1 MREFWKIAN
10 LRTKIALTLSLV
22 AFVTAIVGCFIL
34 KSEMR
39 VICWTCL
46 IIVWMID
53 YWIILEENIKLKK
66 ESYLKDYEIIELK
79 YSYRGM
85 GRYIDRLDIE
95 QLKDIELRIKNELRD
110 IECKVDSRKERE
122 KVL

>member
-46 IIVWMID
+46 IIVWVID
-53 YWIILEENIKLKK
+53 YWIILEENTKLKK
-66 ESYLKDYEIIELK
+66 ESYLKDCEIIELK
-79 YSYRGM
+79 YSYRRM
-85 GRYIDRLDIE
+85 GIYIDSLDIE
-95 QLKDIELRIKNELRD
+95 QLEDIKLLIENELRD